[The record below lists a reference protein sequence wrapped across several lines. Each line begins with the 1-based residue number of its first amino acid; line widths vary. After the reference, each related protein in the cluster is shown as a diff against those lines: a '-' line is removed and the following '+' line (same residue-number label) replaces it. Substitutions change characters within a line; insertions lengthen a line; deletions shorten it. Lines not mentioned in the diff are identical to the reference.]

1 VALRQKDFANQLG
14 ITVLYCH
21 KSIKKLAEL
30 SLLETAYGGINIKKL
45 PDFSLWLEAKISLGR
60 LLK

>member
-30 SLLETAYGGINIKKL
+30 SLLETAYGAINIKNYRI
-45 PDFSLWLEAKISLGR
+45 FRFG
-60 LLK
+60 